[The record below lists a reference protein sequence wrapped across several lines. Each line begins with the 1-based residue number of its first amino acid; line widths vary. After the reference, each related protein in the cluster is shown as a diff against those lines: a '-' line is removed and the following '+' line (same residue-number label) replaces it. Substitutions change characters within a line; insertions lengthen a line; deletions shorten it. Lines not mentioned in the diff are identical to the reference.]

1 MGSHHYHE
9 PVYGIVSHRIRIV
22 HRISHRIASHPYR
35 IRLVSYRLTSQRTV
49 SCRIATYRYRIV
61 SCRIVSLL
69 LSYRTAPCRDRIVF
83 VSYPYPCRLTNQRI
97 VSHRVLSLPLSYRTR
112 IVSVVSSHE
121 PLYRTVSY
129 RTVLYRIVPY
139 RTMLYRIVTVIVS
152 YPYRLTNHRIA
163 SYRIVS
169 YHILASPRLHVSTSP
184 RRPASPRFRPPR
196 DWLATCAP

>member
-9 PVYGIVSHRIRIV
+9 PVYRIVSHRIRIV
-22 HRISHRIASHPYR
+22 HRISYRVASHPYR

-49 SCRIATYRYRIV
+49 SCRIARYLYRVV

-69 LSYRTAPCRDRIVF
+69 LSYRIAPCRDRIVS
-83 VSYPYPCRLTNQRI
+83 VSYPCRLTNQRI
-97 VSHRVLSLPLSYRTR
+97 VSHRVLSLPLSYRIR

-129 RTVLYRIVPY
+129 RIVLYRIVPY

-152 YPYRLTNHRIA
+152 YPYRLTNHCIA

-169 YHILASPRLHVSTSP
+169 YPRVSTSPRLHVSTSP
-184 RRPASPRFRPPR
+184 RVSTF
-196 DWLATCAP
+196 